1 MSQSQPQ
8 SQSQYETLLLE
19 RRDRVAIITINRPD
33 KRNALNIKTREEGAA
48 LLEELSKDDSV
59 GVVVFTG
66 AGDKAFIAGADI
78 AEFAGRTANM
88 QREVMHGRSL
98 FTAIDSFPKPVI
110 AMINGYCLGGGCEL
124 ALACDIRIA
133 SENASFGQPEINL
146 GIIPGGGGTQRL
158 TRLVGEGKAMELI
171 LTGEIIDAQ
180 HAFAIGLV
188 NHVVPLDQLEAKT
201 MEIAGRIADKG
212 PIALRMAKEAVKL
225 ASRSNLDEGLKREI
239 DLFALCFATEDKD
252 EGVKAFLEK
261 RKPSFK
267 GR

>member
-1 MSQSQPQ
+1 MSQS
-8 SQSQYETLLLE
+8 YETLLVK
-19 RRDRVAIITINRPD
+19 RRERVAIITINRPD

-48 LLEELSKDDSV
+48 LLEKLSTDDRV
-59 GVVVFTG
+59 RVVVFTG

-78 AEFAGRTANM
+78 AEFAGRTASM
-88 QREVMHGRSL
+88 QRDVMTGRSL
-98 FTAIDSFPKPVI
+98 FTAIDNFPKPVI

-124 ALACDIRIA
+124 ALSCDVRIA

-171 LTGEIIDAQ
+171 LTGEIIDART
-180 HAFAIGLV
+180 AFSIGLV
-188 NHVVPLDQLEAKT
+188 NHVVPSDQLEAKT
-201 MEIAGRIADKG
+201 LEIASRIAEKG

-225 ASRSNLDEGLKREI
+225 ASRSNLDEGLRREV

-252 EGVKAFLEK
+252 EGVQAFLEK
-261 RKPSFK
+261 RKPEFK